1 MYFKKGKIWLITIGL
16 MVLLSACGGSNG
28 TTSANQEDEASKGTI
43 NIGQI
48 SWAENIAVTNMWK
61 VILEEEGYEV
71 KFHLLDMGTQMAAL
85 ENDAL
90 DINLE
95 VWLPV
100 QDKEYVEQYK
110 DKVNFSE
117 ETWYDNAKVGLVVPS
132 YLEEINSIEDLK
144 KNSELFQGEITGFD
158 PGAGTMLVTEEVI
171 EEYDLDYEL
180 LSSSEPAMLTEIEA
194 ATENKEPIV
203 APLWN
208 PHRVFSELDLKYLE
222 DPKEVYGGVE
232 KIYHATRLGFAED
245 FPEVSEW
252 IKNWKMDD
260 QSVGELMSYVNEAE
274 ENGEDPMVGAE
285 KWIEDNEE
293 LVNEWVK

>member
-117 ETWYDNAKVGLVVPS
+117 ETWY
-132 YLEEINSIEDLK
+132 
-144 KNSELFQGEITGFD
+144 
-158 PGAGTMLVTEEVI
+158 
-171 EEYDLDYEL
+171 
-180 LSSSEPAMLTEIEA
+180 
-194 ATENKEPIV
+194 
-203 APLWN
+203 
-208 PHRVFSELDLKYLE
+208 
-222 DPKEVYGGVE
+222 
-232 KIYHATRLGFAED
+232 
-245 FPEVSEW
+245 
-252 IKNWKMDD
+252 
-260 QSVGELMSYVNEAE
+260 
-274 ENGEDPMVGAE
+274 
-285 KWIEDNEE
+285 
-293 LVNEWVK
+293 